1 VSDRLEVPMT
11 LRKLA
16 GIHRFAR
23 GQDKELVKQCDD
35 VTPRLMDCEDNS
47 PIVVTSKGY
56 KTIDHIVCVEGIQ
69 TFANASARHI
79 RDARVTH
86 RSLARPGIEWMDL

>member
-1 VSDRLEVPMT
+1 MSDRLKVSMT

-16 GIHRFAR
+16 RIHRFAR
-23 GQDKELVKQCDD
+23 GQDKELVKQRND
-35 VTPRLMDCEDNS
+35 VTSRLMDCEDNS

-69 TFANASARHI
+69 TLANA
-79 RDARVTH
+79 
-86 RSLARPGIEWMDL
+86 